1 MTNKA
6 QEVESEIRIDIE
18 GNWFYNGAQIVN
30 RNIFL
35 LFCKG
40 LENDGKG
47 GYLLKVDKETSSVI
61 VESTPFVVV
70 DAVKD
75 GDVLKVQLND
85 ETMETLNLESFFID
99 RNNVPFCRV
108 KEGRFSARF
117 LRKAYYRIAE
127 CFEQDEDE
135 RFFVKLAGEKI
146 YVKQE
151 K

>member
-1 MTNKA
+1 MNKS

-30 RNIFL
+30 RKISL
-35 LFCKG
+35 LFCNG

-47 GYLLKVDKETSSVI
+47 GYLLRVDKEISPVI
-61 VESTPFVVV
+61 VEGTPFVVV
-70 DAVKD
+70 DTAKD

-85 ETMETLNLESFFID
+85 ETVETLNMGSFFID
-99 RNNVPFCRV
+99 KNNVPFCRV
-108 KEGRFSARF
+108 KDGRFSARF
-117 LRKAYYRIAE
+117 LRKAYYRMAE
-127 CFEQDEDE
+127 CFEKDDSE

-146 YVKQE
+146 YVDMK